1 MSAPDPT
8 ARAATAVA
16 HANIALIKYWGK
28 REREL
33 NLPAVGSLSIT
44 LQALETRTT
53 VAFEPELERDR
64 VWLND
69 REAGA
74 EAGRVSATLDLLRAA
89 AGRADRARVHSSN
102 NFPTAA
108 GLASSASGFAAL
120 VVAADAALGL
130 ALPPARLSEYARRGS
145 GSAARSIFGGFG
157 GMARGERADGSDAVA
172 APLLDAADWD
182 LRAVIALTD
191 RGAKQQGSTGGMEL
205 TASSS
210 PYFADWCEGQESDL
224 RAARRAVEARDFE
237 RLAELAEWSCL
248 KMHATAMAARPGIVY
263 WNGATV
269 EALHRVRALRA
280 AGEPVFFTVDAGP
293 QLKAICLSG
302 AAATVAQA
310 LSEVPGVLE
319 VLHSR
324 LGGPARVISGG
335 G

>member
-1 MSAPDPT
+1 MSHTDSAP
-8 ARAATAVA
+8 RVATAVA

-28 REREL
+28 RDPGL

-53 VAFEPELERDR
+53 IAFEPGLDRDR
-64 VWLND
+64 VWLNG

-74 EAGRVSATLDLLRAA
+74 GAERVTATLDLLRAA
-89 AGRADRARVHSSN
+89 AGSDDRARVRSSN

-130 ALPPARLSEYARRGS
+130 SLPPARLSEYARRGS
-145 GSAARSIFGGFG
+145 GSAARSIFGGFAE
-157 GMARGERADGSDAVA
+157 MARGERADGADAVA
-172 APLLDAADWD
+172 APLLEPEDWD

-210 PYFADWCEGQESDL
+210 PYFADWVEGQESDL

-237 RLAELAEWSCL
+237 RLAELSEWSCL
-248 KMHATAMAARPGIVY
+248 KMHATAMAAHPGIVY

-280 AGEPVFFTVDAGP
+280 AGEAVFFTIDAGP
-293 QLKAICLSG
+293 QLKAICLPE
-302 AAATVAQA
+302 AVDTVAGA
-310 LSEVPGVLE
+310 LGEIPGVLE
-319 VLHSR
+319 VLPSR
-324 LGGPARVISGG
+324 LGGPARVVSGDE
-335 G
+335 

>member
-1 MSAPDPT
+1 MSAVEPT
-8 ARAATAVA
+8 ARAATALA

-44 LQALETRTT
+44 LQALATRTT
-53 VAFEPELERDR
+53 VAFEPGLDRDR

-69 REAGA
+69 REAGT
-74 EAGRVSATLDLLRAA
+74 EAGRVSATLDLLRAT
-89 AGRADRARVHSSN
+89 AGTQDRARVVSSN

-130 ALPPARLSEYARRGS
+130 SLPPRRLSEYARRGS
-145 GSAARSIFGGFG
+145 GSAARSIFGGLVE
-157 GMARGERADGSDAVA
+157 MARGERMDGTDAVA
-172 APLLDAADWD
+172 SPLLDAGEWD

-191 RGAKQQGSTGGMEL
+191 RSAKQQTSTGGMDL
-205 TASSS
+205 TAASS
-210 PYFADWCEGQESDL
+210 PYFADWVDGQESDL

-280 AGEPVFFTVDAGP
+280 AGQPVFFTIDAGP
-293 QLKAICLSG
+293 QLKAICLPE
-302 AAATVAQA
+302 AADTVAQA
-310 LSEVPGVLE
+310 LGEIPGVLE

-324 LGGPARVISGG
+324 LGAPARVVSDGD
-335 G
+335 